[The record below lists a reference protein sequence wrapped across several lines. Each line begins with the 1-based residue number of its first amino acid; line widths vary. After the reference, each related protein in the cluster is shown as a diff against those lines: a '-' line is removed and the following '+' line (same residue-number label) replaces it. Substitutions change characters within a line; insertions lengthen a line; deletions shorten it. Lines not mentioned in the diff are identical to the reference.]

1 MIDGSNE
8 YRVEFTFDG
17 GYNGCRSFMSIRA
30 MRAREAVRS
39 VRREYLVPIT
49 IRSVWILRQRW
60 EALGDLA
67 WNEEGD

>member
-8 YRVEFTFDG
+8 YRVEYTFDN
-17 GYNGCRSFMSIRA
+17 GYSCRSFMAVRA
-30 MRAREAVRS
+30 MSAREAVRS
-39 VRREYLVPIT
+39 VERAVLVPIT
-49 IRSVWILRQRW
+49 IRAVWILRQRW